1 MKLKVWPRKKNC
13 LFPSDRVS
21 KKISSG
27 RPQKICFFI
36 LFSYHN
42 CTILLFF
49 LFGFYTL
56 RLFVC
61 FNFIFNINAQ
71 IAQYLIVLAF
81 EVRMIYVHF
90 SFFLWLLLVPFIHVK
105 ERKMKNWKKVLAK
118 KPKDEWSSHVAGK
131 RMFLN
136 IGIEEQQNY
145 YEQWSKESVSELR
158 IKIT

>member
-1 MKLKVWPRKKNC
+1 M
-13 LFPSDRVS
+13 
-21 KKISSG
+21 
-27 RPQKICFFI
+27 
-36 LFSYHN
+36 
-42 CTILLFF
+42 
-49 LFGFYTL
+49 
-56 RLFVC
+56 C

-90 SFFLWLLLVPFIHVK
+90 GFFLWLLLVPFIHVK
-105 ERKMKNWKKVLAK
+105 KRKMKNWKKVLAK

-145 YEQWSKESVSELR
+145 YEQWGK
-158 IKIT
+158 